1 VNLPTLPQILA
12 RPTATRLLSLYD
24 QDNVLQG
31 CRDIL
36 DELRRAVSAGQA
48 IDPAGIEP
56 DAILGRLEARLGA
69 TEAPGLQRVVNA
81 SGIILH
87 SGLGGALLPHVAT
100 EAMLLAA
107 TQAVDFEYD
116 LAHADH
122 SPAEQMA
129 EELLVSLTGAEA
141 AAVVTNHVAA
151 VLLVGSTLP
160 DSTPQEHLPI
170 ASFVDLSVY
179 GLPKAP
185 LVAERVAAIGP
196 GVVTFSGDLLVGGPE
211 AGFLLGPAALID
223 EVRRSDPYQAARCTK
238 VTIAAL
244 EATLRLY
251 RESACIAQDIPALK
265 TLTRSMASIEETAQR
280 ALPSLASALGWGFRV
295 TLQDATS
302 RIGDGALSRLEI
314 PTKILV
320 VDHDFM
326 GAHRIAMRFRQAR
339 PPIIGRI
346 KDDWFVLDARTIFD
360 PLDLVPNWT
369 EGFDGPSPILP

>member
-1 VNLPTLPQILA
+1 MHLPALPQLLA
-12 RPTATRLLSLYD
+12 RPTASRLLSLFD
-24 QDNVLQG
+24 QENVLQG

-36 DELRRAVSAGQA
+36 EELRHAISQGHAV
-48 IDPAGIEP
+48 DPAAIQP
-56 DAILGRLEARLGA
+56 DAILARLEARLGA

-81 SGIILH
+81 TGVVLH
-87 SGLGGALLPHVAT
+87 SGLGGALLPHAAT
-100 EAMLLAA
+100 DAMLQAA

-122 SPAEQMA
+122 SPAEKMV
-129 EELLVSLTGAEA
+129 EELIVTLTGAEA

-160 DSTPQEHLPI
+160 DATLQEHLSV
-170 ASFVDLSVY
+170 ASLIDLSVY
-179 GLPKAP
+179 GLPNVP
-185 LVAERVAAIGP
+185 VVANRAAALRT
-196 GVVTFSGDLLVGGPE
+196 GVVTFSGDFLVGGPE
-211 AGFLLGPAALID
+211 AGFVVGRAELVD
-223 EVRRSDPYQAARCTK
+223 ELRRSDLYQAVRCTK

-265 TLTRSMASIEETAQR
+265 AVTRSMAAIEETAQR
-280 ALPSLASALGWGFRV
+280 ALPSLASALGWGFTV
-295 TLQDATS
+295 SVQDATS
-302 RIGDGALSRLEI
+302 QIGDGALSRLEI

-346 KDDWFVLDARTIFD
+346 KDDWFVLDARTIVD